1 MHTALEGKT
10 AVVTGASRGIGLA
23 IAEGLSREG
32 AQVIAGARQPGGRL
46 ADLDGV
52 IPVAVDLATAD
63 GPRHLVERAQ
73 AEFGGVDVL
82 VNNVGAFEARTQGF
96 GAVTDDDW
104 QRTFEINLFSAV
116 RAIRAALPSLVERAG
131 AIINVS
137 SINARVPQPPVV
149 DYAAAKAALTNLS
162 RTLAEEL
169 GPQGVRVNTVSP
181 GPTQTSAWE
190 APEGFGAALA
200 RASGTSLE
208 QFLADFPSAAG
219 LSTERMTEPEE
230 VAAIVVLLAS
240 GAARNVNGSDW
251 VIDGGQAKAA

>member
-1 MHTALEGKT
+1 LTPS
-10 AVVTGASRGIGLA
+10 VSRPAAPRGF
-23 IAEGLSREG
+23 
-32 AQVIAGARQPGGRL
+32 RL
-46 ADLDGV
+46 
-52 IPVAVDLATAD
+52 
-63 GPRHLVERAQ
+63 PRS
-73 AEFGGVDVL
+73 
-82 VNNVGAFEARTQGF
+82 FEARTAGF
-96 GAVTDDDW
+96 AAVTDDDW

-181 GPTQTSAWE
+181 GPTQTPAWE
-190 APEGFGAALA
+190 AAEGFGAALA
-200 RASGTSLE
+200 RAAGTTLE
-208 QFLADFPSAAG
+208 QFLADFPSSAG
-219 LSTERMTEPEE
+219 LSTDRMTEPEE
-230 VAAIVVLLAS
+230 VAAIVALLAS
-240 GAARNVNGSDW
+240 GTARNVNGSDW